1 MTDIKKNNIKQL
13 TKRLAMMFVGAII
26 YAVGVAFFLNPHGIA
41 PGGLTGVSVM
51 INHFFP
57 QINTGILVL
66 LLNVPL
72 MIAGLIR
79 FGKDF
84 LVSTIWSTVAS
95 SLLISGM
102 EDIIRNYQLLLTQDK
117 FLSALAGGALMGVGM
132 GIIFRKGGTTG
143 GSDIVVK
150 FLRQKYRHLKTGVL
164 FIIIDSTI
172 VAASAV
178 VYKDIDMGLLAGIT
192 VAVSSYVFN
201 NMLYGGDSA
210 RLTFIISD
218 RPEQIVS
225 RLLDELSIGASYVN
239 GSGAFTGTE
248 KRIIMCA
255 AKNRTFPL
263 VKQIV
268 HEEDPRAFLIVSSAN
283 EIYGEGFKVYS
294 NTEL

>member
-294 NTEL
+294 NTEV

>member
-13 TKRLAMMFVGAII
+13 TKRLALMFVGAII

-192 VAVSSYVFN
+192 VAVASYVFN
-201 NMLYGGDSA
+201 NVLYGGDSA
-210 RLTFIISD
+210 RLTF
-218 RPEQIVS
+218 
-225 RLLDELSIGASYVN
+225 
-239 GSGAFTGTE
+239 
-248 KRIIMCA
+248 
-255 AKNRTFPL
+255 
-263 VKQIV
+263 
-268 HEEDPRAFLIVSSAN
+268 
-283 EIYGEGFKVYS
+283 
-294 NTEL
+294 

>member
-1 MTDIKKNNIKQL
+1 
-13 TKRLAMMFVGAII
+13 MFVGAII

-41 PGGLTGVSVM
+41 PGGLTGISVM

-201 NMLYGGDSA
+201 NVLYGGDSA

-255 AKNRTFPL
+255 AKNRMFPL

-294 NTEL
+294 NTEV

>member
-13 TKRLAMMFVGAII
+13 TKRLALMFVGAII

-192 VAVSSYVFN
+192 VAVASYVFN
-201 NMLYGGDSA
+201 NVLYGGDSA

-294 NTEL
+294 NTEV

>member
-13 TKRLAMMFVGAII
+13 TKRLALMFVGAII

-201 NMLYGGDSA
+201 NVLYGGDSA

-255 AKNRTFPL
+255 AKNRMFPL

-294 NTEL
+294 NTEV

>member
-13 TKRLAMMFVGAII
+13 TKRLALMFVGAII

-201 NMLYGGDSA
+201 NVLYGGDSA

-294 NTEL
+294 NTEV